1 MIPSDAL
8 SDCIEPRTTRQEPV
22 SPRPYDLGRRQA
34 DIDEGRRRVL
44 DAARALLAESKS
56 FTAFTVGAVA
66 KRADV
71 ARATVYYQFSSK
83 TGLLEALCDDL
94 AASGQMER
102 LADAFC
108 APDLTT
114 GLQVLVLA
122 FARFWDADRPAMRRL
137 RALSHLDPG
146 VAAVITAR
154 DLRRHQAISVLLERL
169 GPTDRAHGVQTERA
183 PLVQLIYALTS
194 FETFDTLA
202 GERTSIVDVA
212 PQIEALAAS
221 ALAAALPG
229 MRYDEV
235 VDVDGGSAST

>member
-1 MIPSDAL
+1 M
-8 SDCIEPRTTRQEPV
+8 

-34 DIDEGRRRVL
+34 DIDEGRRRIL
-44 DAARALLAESKS
+44 DAARALLAESRS
-56 FTAFTVGAVA
+56 FTAFTVDAVA

-102 LADAFC
+102 LADAFA
-108 APDLTT
+108 APDPAR
-114 GLQVLVLA
+114 GLELLVAA

-137 RALSHLDPG
+137 RALAALDPG
-146 VAAVITAR
+146 VASVIAAR
-154 DLRRHQAISVLLERL
+154 DQRRHQAISALLERL
-169 GPTDRAHGVQTERA
+169 GGLPAGEAERA
-183 PLVQLIYALTS
+183 RLARLLYALTS

-202 GERTSIVDVA
+202 GERASIVDVA

-221 ALAAALPG
+221 ALAAAVPVV
-229 MRYDEV
+229 RSDEV
-235 VDVDGGSAST
+235 VDVDRDPPST

>member
-146 VAAVITAR
+146 VAAVITVR
-154 DLRRHQAISVLLERL
+154 DQRRHQAISALLERL
-169 GPTDRAHGVQTERA
+169 GGLPTGEAERVR
-183 PLVQLIYALTS
+183 LVRLIYALTS